1 MMVIWFFC
9 GSLIV
14 VAEDDSLIIMMI
26 IYILLLII
34 IILLLYLLLMCNSRE
49 RRRLNVNYFL
59 NSNGWQALRTC
70 GSPSG
75 RRVEDIPKIILA
87 AIGQRRNGGAG

>member
-34 IILLLYLLLMCNSRE
+34 IILLLFIIMCNSRE